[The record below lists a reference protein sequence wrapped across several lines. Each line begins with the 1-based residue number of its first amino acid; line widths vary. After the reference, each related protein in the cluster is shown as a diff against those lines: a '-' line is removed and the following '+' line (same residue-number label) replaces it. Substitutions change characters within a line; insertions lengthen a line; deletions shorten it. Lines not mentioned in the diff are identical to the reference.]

1 MPFLSQK
8 SVMFKR
14 TLFFAGV
21 IAAGWVF
28 LVLRLFG
35 LQIID
40 NDKYQAIVIDQLTS
54 EVTTT
59 AERGKIF
66 DRNMNLLVTNTTVYR
81 VFISPNAIAA
91 FEEEPDNDYER
102 GQAAREIAEKL
113 VEVLGVDYDNVIERS
128 KKIERKD
135 ETIKKN
141 VDPQTADILRQ
152 FIKEKGF
159 TGLLNLSAES
169 KRYYCYGNLASHL
182 IGFTNADGDGVYG
195 IEATYN
201 SYLKGKTGKYITAKN
216 AVQQEMP
223 FKYESYVGAEN
234 GANMITTIDMRLQ
247 YELENQLLAAYE
259 SSHAT
264 NRVCGIVMDV
274 NTGGI
279 LAGAVFP
286 NYDCNDPYTLA
297 EEYLAELN
305 ASGYTAGTDEY
316 NTLRTNLIYSMW
328 NNKIVTEPYEPGS
341 TFKIITSAIAIEE
354 GVVHVDD
361 PFYCSG
367 HYFVEGY
374 ATPISCHRR
383 AGHGAVT
390 FARGLQQ
397 SCNPLMMN
405 TIEKIGKET
414 FYKYFEALG
423 YTTKTGV
430 DLTGEA
436 YGSYHAMK
444 NMGNV
449 ELAVYSFG
457 QTFKATP
464 LQQLTAICTIANGG
478 YLVTPHVLKELTDND
493 GNVIYSYETKEKVQV
508 FSEETCKTITGILA
522 EGVATDGGAKNAYTK
537 GYSVAA
543 KTGTSQKQ
551 DKYVYYDAEGNV
563 VTVNDEWVTSER
575 PYRIGSTVAFAP
587 ADDPEIAVIIIVD
600 EPSSGGS
607 YGSIVAAP
615 YISNFLSVALP
626 YLGYEPQY
634 TEEELAKIDVGITNL
649 VGMEVEDATLYIT
662 NRKLK
667 FEIIGDGKGFI
678 TAQVPE
684 PGSRLSLENGRVYL
698 YTGEA
703 EPSDTVVVPDV
714 MGQNATM
721 TNRAI
726 VNAKLNVKIV
736 GATNYNVGGGAVVI
750 SQTPEAGT
758 MVPPGTIVT
767 VEFRYMDGT
776 D

>member
-8 SVMFKR
+8 SVMFRR
-14 TLFFAGV
+14 TLVFSAFV
-21 IAAGWVF
+21 VAGWVF
-28 LVLRLFG
+28 LMVRLFG
-35 LQIID
+35 LQIVN

-66 DRNMNLLVTNTTVYR
+66 DTNMNLLVTNTTVYR
-81 VFISPNAIAA
+81 VFISPHAIAA
-91 FEEEPDNDYER
+91 FEAEDDNDYVS

-113 VEVLGVDYDNVIERS
+113 TEVLGVDYNTVIEKSAR
-128 KKIERKD
+128 IMRKD

-141 VDPQTADILRQ
+141 VDPETANILRE

-159 TGLLNLSAES
+159 SGLLNLSAES

-182 IGFTNADGDGVYG
+182 IGFTNSDGDGVYG
-195 IEATYN
+195 VEATYN
-201 SYLKGKTGKYITAKN
+201 DYLKGKTGKYITAKN

-234 GANMITTIDMRLQ
+234 GANMVTTIDMRLQ
-247 YELENQLLAAYE
+247 YELENQLMAAYE
-259 SSHAT
+259 SAQAG

-279 LAGAVFP
+279 LAGAVVP
-286 NYDCNDPYTLA
+286 GYDCNDPYTLA
-297 EEYLAELN
+297 EEYLAKLTE
-305 ASGYTAGTDEY
+305 SGLTEGTDEY
-316 NTLRTNLIYSMW
+316 NKLRTELMYQMW
-328 NNKIVTEPYEPGS
+328 NNKIVNEPYEPGS

-354 GVVHVDD
+354 GVVSVDD
-361 PFYCSG
+361 PFYCRG
-367 HYFVEGY
+367 YYFVEGY
-374 ATPISCHRR
+374 STPINCHRL
-383 AGHGAVT
+383 AGHGQVT

-405 TIEKIGKET
+405 TIAKIGRET
-414 FYKYFEALG
+414 FYKYFKALG
-423 YTTKTGV
+423 YTTRTGV

-436 YGSYHAMK
+436 YGSYHEEK
-444 NMGNV
+444 VMGNV

-464 LQQLTAICTIANGG
+464 LQQLTAICTVANGG
-478 YLVTPHVLKELTDND
+478 YLVTPHVLKEMVDDD
-493 GNVIYSYETKEKVQV
+493 GNVIYSYETEEKVQV
-508 FSEETCKTITGILA
+508 FSEETCETITKILA

-563 VTVNDEWVTSER
+563 VTINDEWVTSER
-575 PYRIGSTVAFAP
+575 PYRIGSTVAYAP
-587 ADDPEIAVIIIVD
+587 ADDPQIAVIIIVD
-600 EPSSGGS
+600 EPTSGGS

-634 TEEELAKIDVGITNL
+634 TDEELAKIDVGITTL
-649 VGMEVEDATLYIT
+649 TGMSVEDATLYIA

-667 FEIIGDGKGFI
+667 FEIIGGGKGVV
-678 TAQVPE
+678 TAQSPE
-684 PGSRLSLENGRVYL
+684 GGSRLSLENGCVYL

-703 EPSDTVVVPDV
+703 QKSDTVTVPDV

-721 TNRAI
+721 CNRLI
-726 VNAKLNVKIV
+726 INSKLNIKVE
-736 GATNYNVGGGAVVI
+736 GATNYDVGGGAVVI
-750 SQTPEAGT
+750 AQSPAAGT
-758 MVPPGTIVT
+758 QVAPGTIVT

>member
-14 TLFFAGV
+14 TLVFAGV
-21 IAAGWVF
+21 IVAGWAF

-91 FEEEPDNDYER
+91 FEEEPDNDYAR

-201 SYLKGKTGKYITAKN
+201 NYLKGKTGKYITAKN

-297 EEYLAELN
+297 EEYLAELS
-305 ASGYTAGTDEY
+305 ASGYTEGTDEY
-316 NTLRTNLIYSMW
+316 NTLRTNLVYSMW

-361 PFYCSG
+361 PFYCRG

-374 ATPISCHRR
+374 ATPISCHRL

-405 TIEKIGKET
+405 TIEKIGRET

-508 FSEETCKTITGILA
+508 FSEETCKTITDILA

-634 TEEELAKIDVGITNL
+634 TEDELAKIDVGITNL

-678 TAQVPE
+678 TAQIPE

-703 EPSDTVVVPDV
+703 EPSDTIAVPDV